1 MFTPTRIKLA
11 VITSTAAVA
20 LIAAGCS
27 DNDDSSMSGMDHSS
41 TSATA
46 TTSAQAATRTD
57 FDEDDVMF
65 LQMMYPH
72 HAQAIEMAKMVP
84 SRSQNQELLTL
95 AQNIEQAQGP
105 EMQQITTLLTAFGK
119 GAPSPTTTGHE
130 GGHGGMTG
138 MMTDDQMKTLATLSG
153 AEFDKQW
160 LQMMIDHHTGAVDM
174 ANAELTDGVNPDAK
188 AMAKAIITGQQTEID
203 QMKTMLRQS

>member
-11 VITSTAAVA
+11 VITGTAAVA

-27 DNDDSSMSGMDHSS
+27 SDDSSMPGMDHGSSS
-41 TSATA
+41 TTA
-46 TTSAQAATRTD
+46 STSAQAATRTD

-72 HAQAIEMAKMVP
+72 HAQAIDMAKLAP
-84 SRSQNQELLTL
+84 SRTQNQELLTL
-95 AQNIEQAQGP
+95 AQNIEKAQGP
-105 EMQQITTLLTAFGK
+105 EMAQITTLLTAFGE
-119 GAPSPTTTGHE
+119 GAPSATTSGHG

-138 MMTDDQMKTLATLSG
+138 MMTDDQMKTLETLSG

-160 LQMMIDHHTGAVDM
+160 LQMMIEHHTGAVDM
-174 ANAELTDGVNPDAK
+174 ANAELTDGVNPDAQ

-203 QMKTMLRQS
+203 QMKTMLRQG